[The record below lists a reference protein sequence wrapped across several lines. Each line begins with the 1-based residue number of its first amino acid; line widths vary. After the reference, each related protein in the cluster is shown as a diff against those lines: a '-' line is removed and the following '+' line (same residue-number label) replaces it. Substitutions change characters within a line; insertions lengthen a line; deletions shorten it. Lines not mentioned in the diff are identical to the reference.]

1 LLLQGLERC
10 QLKEA
15 VAAKP
20 EKLDALGD
28 QIKSTHKSHVLEV
41 FFIDK

>member
-28 QIKSTHKSHVLEV
+28 QIKSIHKSHVLEV
-41 FFIDK
+41 LL